1 MSTNRRIKVLI
12 LLPNLVGAGGQRAIL
27 NLYRSLDPSRFELSL
42 LAQEKIG
49 IFLQEIDD
57 KININFILDREYQRT
72 DLPYL
77 LAETIR
83 HARSA
88 DLILGGLEGRA
99 TFFGLVAAKLLRKPI
114 IVWLHIDWSPFLKL
128 VSWRQKLSLKA
139 YTFADRII
147 ACSQGVADSFPK
159 IVSVD
164 PSRLQAIYNGIPSYK
179 VLQNAEEPLPDSVR
193 GIFEKPTVIM
203 VGRLDPQ
210 KGYDYLIE
218 AHAILI
224 RKGIQHNL
232 IIIGEGELLEQL
244 QQQVANLGV
253 SNSVH
258 FLGFQHNPHK
268 FMKHATVFALSSRF
282 EGFGLVLAEALFCGT
297 PIVSTDCPSG
307 PSEILEGGKY
317 GILVKPEDPQALAEG
332 IETVLCDEAKREH
345 LAKLS
350 RLRSETFDERKI
362 AAKWEALF
370 EELVK

>member
-1 MSTNRRIKVLI
+1 MSNNRRIKVLI

-27 NLYRSLDPSRFELSL
+27 NLYRSLDQNLFEISL

-49 IFLQEIDD
+49 MFLQEIDD
-57 KININFILDREYQRT
+57 KININFILDREYRRA

-224 RKGIQHNL
+224 CKGIQHNL
-232 IIIGEGELLEQL
+232 VIIGEGEFLEQL
-244 QQQVANLGV
+244 QQQAANLGV
-253 SNSVH
+253 SDSVH
-258 FLGFQHNPHK
+258 FLGFQSNPHK

-282 EGFGLVLAEALFCGT
+282 EGFGLVIAEALFCGT
-297 PIVSTDCPSG
+297 PVVSTDCPSG

-370 EELVK
+370 EELV

>member
-1 MSTNRRIKVLI
+1 MSKPQKIKVLMLI
-12 LLPNLVGAGGQRAIL
+12 PNLVGAGGQRAVL
-27 NLYRSLDPSRFELSL
+27 NLYRSIDPNRFELSL

-49 IFLQEIDD
+49 TFLQDIDD
-57 KININFILDREYQRT
+57 KININFVLDREYRRT

-77 LAETIR
+77 LAQTIR

-88 DLILGGLEGRA
+88 DIILGGLEGRA
-99 TFFGLVAAKLLRKPI
+99 TFFGLIAAKLLRKPI

-128 VSWRQKLSLKA
+128 VSWRQKLSLKG
-139 YTFADRII
+139 YTYADRII

-164 PSRLQAIYNGIPSYK
+164 PSRLKAIYNGIPSYK
-179 VLQNAEEPLPDSVR
+179 VLQGASEPLPDSVR
-193 GIFEKPTVIM
+193 AIFEQPTVIM

-224 RKGIQHNL
+224 QKNIKHNL
-232 IIIGEGELLEQL
+232 VIIGEGELLSQL

-258 FLGFQHNPHK
+258 FLGFQSNPHK

-297 PIVSTDCPSG
+297 PIVSTDCLSG
-307 PSEILEGGKY
+307 PSEILDGGKY
-317 GILVKPEDPQALAEG
+317 GILVKPEDSKALAEG
-332 IETVLCDEAKREH
+332 IETVLCDQAKREH

-350 RLRSETFDERKI
+350 LLRSDTFDERKI
-362 AAKWEALF
+362 AAEWEGLF
-370 EELVK
+370 DELVK

>member
-1 MSTNRRIKVLI
+1 M
-12 LLPNLVGAGGQRAIL
+12 
-27 NLYRSLDPSRFELSL
+27 
-42 LAQEKIG
+42 
-49 IFLQEIDD
+49 
-57 KININFILDREYQRT
+57 
-72 DLPYL
+72 PYL

-99 TFFGLVAAKLLRKPI
+99 TFFGLIAAKLLRKPI

-128 VSWRQKLSLKA
+128 VSWRQVLSLKA
-139 YTFADRII
+139 YTYADRII
-147 ACSQGVADSFPK
+147 ACSQGVADSFPQ
-159 IVSVD
+159 IVSVE
-164 PSRLQAIYNGIPSYK
+164 PSRLQAISNGIPSHR

-193 GIFEKPTVIM
+193 GIFEKPTVIT

-210 KGYDYLIE
+210 KAQHYLIE

-232 IIIGEGELLEQL
+232 VILGEGDLRGQL
-244 QQQVANLGV
+244 QQQAANLGV
-253 SNSVH
+253 SDSVH
-258 FLGFQHNPHK
+258 FLGFQSNPHK
-268 FMKHATVFALSSRF
+268 FLKNATVFALSSRF
-282 EGFGLVLAEALFCGT
+282 EGLPLVLAEALFCGT

-317 GILVKPEDPQALAEG
+317 GILVKPEDPKALAEG

-345 LAKLS
+345 LVELS
-350 RLRSETFDERKI
+350 QQRSEAFDDRKRV
-362 AAKWEALF
+362 AQWEALF